1 MKKLRKEFNRLIEKY
16 GLTHPI
22 VIEYSNKLN
31 NAILPIQIKR
41 EFDVNS
47 YKAIKRRYLEDVLDI
62 VEKYRLTIALK
73 EQIGILN
80 NQVIWE

>member
-1 MKKLRKEFNRLIEKY
+1 MKKLRKELNRLIEKY

-41 EFDVNS
+41 LEE
-47 YKAIKRRYLEDVLDI
+47 YKEISNEW
-62 VEKYRLTIALK
+62 
-73 EQIGILN
+73 N
-80 NQVIWE
+80 NEYSGSSNNDKFRDS

>member
-1 MKKLRKEFNRLIEKY
+1 MKKLRKELNRLIEKY

-41 EFDVNS
+41 
-47 YKAIKRRYLEDVLDI
+47 LE
-62 VEKYRLTIALK
+62 EYREISN
-73 EQIGILN
+73 EWN
-80 NQVIWE
+80 NEYNGSSNNDKFRDS

>member
-1 MKKLRKEFNRLIEKY
+1 MKKIRKELNRLIEKY

-41 EFDVNS
+41 
-47 YKAIKRRYLEDVLDI
+47 L
-62 VEKYRLTIALK
+62 EKYK
-73 EQIGILN
+73 EISNEWN
-80 NQVIWE
+80 NEYNGSSNNDKFRDS

>member
-1 MKKLRKEFNRLIEKY
+1 MKKLRKELNRLIEKY

-41 EFDVNS
+41 
-47 YKAIKRRYLEDVLDI
+47 L
-62 VEKYRLTIALK
+62 EKYK
-73 EQIGILN
+73 EISNEWN
-80 NQVIWE
+80 NEYNGSSNNDKFRDS